1 MNVGKEKMLPINQT
15 NVVQP
20 TRNVFM
26 PNSNVDNYQTHR
38 NFFRQKQNFEENVPV
53 TFGDPWLDRINS
65 VETPKT
71 VGQSFEQNVLN
82 LEQNIFGQR
91 RKRRMRQ
98 QRRNNNLKRRQGDA
112 AFRTDRKKLTES
124 YLVDNDYDSNE
135 IMSKIV
141 NRDAIVDERQTEFY
155 GSSPGMIFFKLD

>member
-1 MNVGKEKMLPINQT
+1 MNVGKEKMLSVNQT

-26 PNSNVDNYQTHR
+26 PNSNVDNFLTLR

-71 VGQSFEQNVLN
+71 VGQSFEQNVPN

-91 RKRRMRQ
+91 RKRRIRQ

-112 AFRTDRKKLTES
+112 AFRTDRKKMTEN

-155 GSSPGMIFFKLD
+155 GSSPGMIFFTLG